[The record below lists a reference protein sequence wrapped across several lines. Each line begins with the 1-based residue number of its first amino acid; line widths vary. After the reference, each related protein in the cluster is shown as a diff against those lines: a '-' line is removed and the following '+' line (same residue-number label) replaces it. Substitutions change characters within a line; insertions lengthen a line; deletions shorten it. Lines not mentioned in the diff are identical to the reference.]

1 MKRFGDIISWTD
13 QLDPFYLEQLR
24 TLRSKVIHMLEGLG
38 KKIIGISSSLPEE
51 GKTSISLNLA
61 SSIAAIGDK
70 RVILID
76 CDMRKCDLTMIMGL
90 RGETGLSHYLGGADD
105 KIESIVRN
113 SKMKNLYVI
122 SSGRKVQNAAELLT
136 QAKFQS
142 LMDVLRK
149 NFDLIIMD
157 LPPVLNTADPM
168 AVREIVDKFIIV
180 YFAGKTPIDI
190 FENSINEIGRDKI
203 LGVVLNA
210 VDMEKIIKYKKYY
223 QYYY

>member
-1 MKRFGDIISWTD
+1 MRKFGEIISWTD

-38 KKIIGISSSLPEE
+38 EKIIGISSSIPEE

-70 RVILID
+70 KIILID
-76 CDMRKCDLTMIMGL
+76 CDMRKCDLTMVMGL
-90 RGETGLSHYLGGADD
+90 RGEIGLSHYLAGTEDR
-105 KIESIVRN
+105 IESIVKN

-122 SSGRKVQNAAELLT
+122 SSGRKVQNSSELLT
-136 QAKFQS
+136 QTKFQK
-142 LMDVLRK
+142 LLDVLKK

-157 LPPVLNTADPM
+157 LPPVLNTSDPVT
-168 AVREIVDKFIIV
+168 VRDMVDKFIMV

-210 VDMEKIIKYKKYY
+210 VDTEKIIKYRKYY
-223 QYYY
+223 RYYY